1 MHLKF
6 RYYLILTNSIKLFD
20 IQCLYTYISENK
32 TIELHSPDGVH
43 FCILKTQEASEAT
56 CWFNT
61 LHGALNV
68 LSLKAL
74 HDANKVLLDMMPAL
88 GQLHHIG
95 WLFRVNRNE
104 VC

>member
-1 MHLKF
+1 MSFKNYNF
-6 RYYLILTNSIKLFD
+6 
-20 IQCLYTYISENK
+20 TYISENK

-43 FCILKTQEASEAT
+43 SCILRTQEASEAA

-61 LHGALNV
+61 LHGALSV

-74 HDANKVLLDMMPAL
+74 HDANKILANIMPVL

-95 WLFRVNRNE
+95 WLFRVNKNE
-104 VC
+104 VGFFYFQIFLFLVLK

>member
-1 MHLKF
+1 MIICQLKIIIF
-6 RYYLILTNSIKLFD
+6 TD
-20 IQCLYTYISENK
+20 ISENK

-43 FCILKTQEASEAT
+43 FCILRTQEASEAT

-74 HDANKVLLDMMPAL
+74 HDANKILTNIMPVL
-88 GQLHHIG
+88 GQLLHIG

-104 VC
+104 VSLFYYFDVGIIKY